1 VLDTPPPQGNF
12 LGTRAFGSD
21 PKRNAL
27 LGTAFVLGLRQHR
40 VAATVKHFPGLGTA
54 SANTDSNHV
63 WITTPRHAL
72 DARLAPFAAAV
83 KAGVDLVMVSNAGY
97 RAYDPSGLPAVL
109 SRRIVTDLLRSKL
122 RFDGV
127 VISDSLSAPGPSS
140 RPHPNVTAIAA
151 GVDVLLYTSEAGG
164 KAAFEEL
171 LAAARSGD
179 LPPATLRAANE
190 RIAALKER
198 LTR

>member
-1 VLDTPPPQGNF
+1 
-12 LGTRAFGSD
+12 
-21 PKRNAL
+21 
-27 LGTAFVLGLRQHR
+27 
-40 VAATVKHFPGLGTA
+40 
-54 SANTDSNHV
+54 
-63 WITTPRHAL
+63 
-72 DARLAPFAAAV
+72 
-83 KAGVDLVMVSNAGY
+83 M
-97 RAYDPSGLPAVL
+97 
-109 SRRIVTDLLRSKL
+109 
-122 RFDGV
+122 
-127 VISDSLSAPGPSS
+127 ISDSLSAPGPSS

-164 KAAFEEL
+164 KAAFEEV